1 MGDFASLAD
10 LIVDFE
16 TVTYG
21 GKTFKVTGLT
31 FPHIVHLVRNHR
43 TTLEDLYLKAVQGSL
58 PEDVNSVVM
67 DLADQ
72 ASGLCGMIIACGMGE
87 PAQAE
92 KATQLPIS
100 VQIDA
105 LEKII
110 RLTLVA
116 EGGVEKLM
124 ETVTGAVAGLASLT
138 TLKA

>member
-1 MGDFASLAD
+1 MGDFNSLAD

-21 GKTFKVTGLT
+21 EKIFKVTGLT
-31 FPHIVHLVRNHR
+31 IPHIVYLVRNHR
-43 TTLEDLYLKAVQGSL
+43 DTLEDLYLKAVRGEL
-58 PEDVNSVVM
+58 AEDVNTVIM
-67 DLADQ
+67 DLADK
-72 ASGLCGMIIACGMGE
+72 AAGLSGMIIACSMGE
-87 PAQAE
+87 PDQAE
-92 KATQLPIS
+92 KASRLPLT

-105 LEKII
+105 LEKIV

-138 TLKA
+138 TPKA